1 MNNNLDEQEIIKRLK
16 QISDIS
22 SPYVPTSDKNLAMCK
37 RQMLYEIEGF
47 EKGKEYSNSQ
57 IHYLL
62 AVAYMNYVAWF
73 IRGDERK
80 KYLDIVVN
88 HLDKSILI
96 NPNQTDVKVE
106 LARILIEEKLIRNL
120 EKALLITSDLEKT
133 KSLPNWMTS
142 IVEKAK
148 RWSGQIKIPENNDF
162 SKMDPSPAALREER
176 TKLRKFLTDFLKEN
190 SLEKAKVI
198 GTRLY
203 NLALLVAY
211 LYKGHNCNSGVMGI
225 EYDQAAKKIKLVGGK
240 FNFNY
245 FGKIEGSGFLSETDY
260 KKLIRIFG
268 DIQSKIS
275 VNKAKDLI

>member
-1 MNNNLDEQEIIKRLK
+1 MESNLNEQKTIKRLK

-22 SPYVPTSDKNLAMCK
+22 SPYIPTPDKNLTKCAK
-37 RQMLYEIEGF
+37 QMLKELEEF
-47 EKGKEYSNSQ
+47 EKIKEYTNYQ

-62 AVAYMNYVAWF
+62 AIAYRNYSAWF
-73 IRGDERK
+73 IRGDQRK
-80 KYLDIVVN
+80 KYLDLMVD

-96 NPNQTDVKVE
+96 NSDQVEVKVE

-120 EKALLITSDLEKT
+120 EKALIIISDLEKT
-133 KSLPNWMTS
+133 KSLPDWMSS

-148 RWSGQIKIPENNDF
+148 RWSGQIEIPEDNNF
-162 SKMDPSPAALREER
+162 SKIDPSPASLREER
-176 TKLRKFLTDFLKEN
+176 TKLRKLLTDFLKEN
-190 SLEKAKVI
+190 SIEKARII

-211 LYKGHNCNSGVMGI
+211 LYKGHDCNSGVMGI
-225 EYDQAAKKIKLVGGK
+225 EYDQAAEKIKLVGEK

-245 FGKIEGSGFLSETDY
+245 FGKIEDAEFLSETDY

-268 DIQSKIS
+268 DVQSKIS
-275 VNKAKDLI
+275 VNKVKDLI